1 MDIIKMKKIEL
12 IVPKSLEEEVIDI
25 LRKIETGFS
34 LVDEVRGM
42 GKSGLR
48 DGIGL
53 TDAFQN
59 VLFIIIVPQER
70 LTFTV
75 EKLCPIYN
83 KYGGLLATSD
93 IDIWNDKS

>member
-1 MDIIKMKKIEL
+1 MDSIKMKKIEL

-34 LVDEVRGM
+34 LIDEVRGM

-59 VLFIIIVPQER
+59 VMFIIIVTHEK
-70 LTFTV
+70 LEFTV
-75 EKLCPIYN
+75 QKLSPIYN

-93 IDIWNDKS
+93 IDVWKEKS

>member
-1 MDIIKMKKIEL
+1 MDSIKMKKIEL

-34 LVDEVRGM
+34 LIDEVRGM

-59 VLFIIIVPQER
+59 VMFIIIVTHEK
-70 LTFTV
+70 LEFTV
-75 EKLCPIYN
+75 EKLSPIYN

-93 IDIWNDKS
+93 IDVWKEKS

>member
-1 MDIIKMKKIEL
+1 MDSIKMKKIEL

-25 LRKIETGFS
+25 LRNIETGFS
-34 LVDEVRGM
+34 LIDEVRGM

-59 VLFIIIVPQER
+59 VLFVIIVTHEK
-70 LTFTV
+70 LEFTV
-75 EKLCPIYN
+75 GKLSPIYN

-93 IDIWNDKS
+93 IEVWKEKS